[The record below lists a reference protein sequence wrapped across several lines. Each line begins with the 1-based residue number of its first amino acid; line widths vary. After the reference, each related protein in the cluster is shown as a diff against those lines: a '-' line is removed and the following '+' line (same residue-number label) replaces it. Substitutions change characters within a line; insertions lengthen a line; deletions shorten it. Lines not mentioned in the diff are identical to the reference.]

1 MFGEENMNDRM
12 VSRCAS
18 AIAKVNWR
26 TACFAFALVGII
38 GFSPASRAADGGD
51 WIGSWTSS
59 PQPAWGGD
67 FPVPLGMPANL
78 WKQTIRQTARL
89 SIGGSRV
96 RIVLSNEYGKT
107 PLTIGAAEIGL
118 AGEAGQIKEGSGQAV
133 TFGGNPTIVVPP
145 GAPAISDPV
154 DMSVDSLALV
164 SVSLYLPEVTPLS
177 TIHWDGHQT
186 AYVGAGNQVA
196 NVDFKADS
204 KMTQRVFLSEILVD
218 APAGARAVVAFGD
231 SITDGD
237 GSTVDGN
244 DRWPDRLAGRLAK
257 VGGPPV
263 AVLNEGISGAKIL
276 SDRMGVNALAR
287 FDTDVLSQPK
297 ADTVILMMGINDL
310 GWPGSGLAAHDPE
323 PTAEAIIEGYKQLIA
338 RAHAHGLR
346 IIGATLTPFG
356 DSFAGTPFEGY
367 YTPEKEKIRV
377 ALNDFIRSGA
387 FDGVIDFD
395 KIIVDPQK
403 PGYSLPKYDKGDHLH
418 PNAAGYEAMGGAI
431 DLNTMT
437 TQ

>member
-1 MFGEENMNDRM
+1 MKDPLVFAR
-12 VSRCAS
+12 AS
-18 AIAKVNWR
+18 AVAKVSWR
-26 TACFAFALVGII
+26 VAWFGLALAAVVG
-38 GFSPASRAADGGD
+38 FTPNSRAADAGN
-51 WIGSWTSS
+51 WIGSWTAS
-59 PQPAWGGD
+59 PQPAWGPD
-67 FPVPLGMPANL
+67 FPVPLGIPANL

-96 RIVLSNEYGKT
+96 RIVLSNEYGKR
-107 PLTIGAAEIGL
+107 PLTIGAAEIAL
-118 AGEAGQIKEGSGQAV
+118 AGESGKIKEGSGHAV
-133 TFGGNPTIVVPP
+133 TFGGNPTIVIPP

-154 DMSVDSLALV
+154 DMSVDPLALV
-164 SVSLYLPEVTPLS
+164 SVSLYLPEVSPLT

-196 NVDFKADS
+196 DVDFKADS
-204 KMTQRVFLSEILVD
+204 KLTQRAFLSEILVD

-244 DRWPDRLAGRLAK
+244 DRWPDRLAERLAK

-287 FDTDVLSQPK
+287 FDVDVLSQPK
-297 ADTVILMMGINDL
+297 ADTVILMMGINDV

-338 RAHAHGLR
+338 RAHARGLR

-418 PNAAGYEAMGGAI
+418 PNAAGYQAMGGAI
-431 DLNTMT
+431 DLNTFT
-437 TQ
+437 TN